1 MKKHI
6 LTALLITT
14 MISMTACG
22 KTTDDVSVSNDTNT
36 NVITEST
43 TLPSVNDELKIGVVN
58 KDVNDVTPTS
68 TPIPTATPKTTET
81 PTPTIT
87 PVTTEAPKT
96 TEVPAVTSTPAVTE
110 VPKSTEAPKSTEKP
124 KSTEN
129 TTTTTNTSTE
139 TKVEST
145 PTPIPETPA
154 PAPVETPAPVGCNHE
169 KTYYVRHDT
178 HDVTVTGGCYDHYAY
193 DRVICSYCGE
203 VLSDDEV
210 LLGTVH
216 HSVLVSDEIPPTCTE
231 DGVAAVNT
239 CDCGG
244 DGITGGHTLPATG
257 HAYHDEFADESVT
270 ETNEDGSINTKFKYH
285 TICYKCGDVTN
296 EWWEWN

>member
-36 NVITEST
+36 DVITESN

-58 KDVNDVTPTS
+58 KDDKDVTPTS
-68 TPIPTATPKTTET
+68 TPIPTATPVNTET

-87 PVTTEAPKT
+87 PVTTEVPKT
-96 TEVPAVTSTPAVTE
+96 TEAPAVTSTPAATE
-110 VPKSTEAPKSTEKP
+110 LPKSTETPKT
-124 KSTEN
+124 TEN
-129 TTTTTNTSTE
+129 TTTTTTTSTE

-169 KTYYVRHDT
+169 KTWWESHDT
-178 HDVTVTGGCYDHYAY
+178 HEVNIAGGCFDVYEYK
-193 DRVICSYCGE
+193 RTMCSYCGE

-210 LLGTVH
+210 YVNSRH
-216 HSVLVSDEIPPTCTE
+216 HTIDVSPEIPPTCTE
-231 DGVAAVNT
+231 DGVATVGT

-244 DGITGGHTLPATG
+244 VGITGGHTLPATG
-257 HAYHDEFADESVT
+257 HDYHDEFADESVT

>member
-22 KTTDDVSVSNDTNT
+22 KTTDDVSASNDINT
-36 NVITEST
+36 DVITESN

-58 KDVNDVTPTS
+58 KDDKEITPTS
-68 TPIPTATPKTTET
+68 TPIPTATPVNTET

-87 PVTTEAPKT
+87 PVTTEVPKT
-96 TEVPAVTSTPAVTE
+96 TEAPAVTSTPAATE
-110 VPKSTEAPKSTEKP
+110 VPKTTEPLKATEAPKATEKP

-129 TTTTTNTSTE
+129 TTTTNTSTE

-154 PAPVETPAPVGCNHE
+154 PAPVETPAPAAVGCNHE
-169 KTYYVRHDT
+169 KTWWESHDT
-178 HDVTVTGGCYDHYAY
+178 HEVNIAGGCFDVYEYK
-193 DRVICSYCGE
+193 RTMCSYCGE

-210 LLGTVH
+210 YVNSRH
-216 HSVLVSDEIPPTCTE
+216 HTIDVSPEIPPTCTE
-231 DGVAAVNT
+231 DGVATVGT

-244 DGITGGHTLPATG
+244 VGITGGHTLPATG
-257 HAYHDEFADESVT
+257 HDYHDECTGEIS
-270 ETNEDGSINTKFKYH
+270 EDLKTVKWH

-296 EWWEWN
+296 EWWE